1 MKKIVAGILLA
12 LAATLGIAPHAG
24 AQAWPAKPIRL
35 VVPFAPGGPADI
47 VARLVGQKLS
57 ESLGQQIVV
66 DNRGG
71 AGGNIGATAVAKSAP
86 DGYTALVTTT
96 AFAVNVSLFSNP
108 GYDAERDFVPVVAV
122 ATQPNL
128 IVVNANV
135 PAKTLA
141 AYLAQV
147 KGTKLVFASPGS
159 GTAPHLTAENLLR
172 VLSKLDAS
180 AVHFRGAAPAVAAVV
195 AGEPEIGSMAVAG
208 PLPFLKSGRL
218 RALAVS
224 SAKRLAILPEV
235 PTLVELG
242 YPSVQDYTWIG
253 VFVPAGTPAPIVQH
267 LNEALNRAMQ
277 SADVRERLEAQAFEP
292 VGGTPQQ
299 FAEYVKAEVAKWG
312 RIVQETGSKPD

>member
-1 MKKIVAGILLA
+1 MKKIVAAILLA
-12 LAATLGIAPHAG
+12 LAGSFGIALQAG
-24 AQAWPAKPIRL
+24 AQAWPTKPIRFI
-35 VVPFAPGGPADI
+35 VPFAPGGPADI
-47 VARLVGQKLS
+47 VARLVGQKIS
-57 ESLGQQIVV
+57 EYLGQQIVV

-71 AGGNIGATAVAKSAP
+71 AGGNIGAVAVAKSAA

-108 GYDAERDFVPVVAV
+108 GYDAERDFVPVVAL

-135 PAKTLA
+135 PAKTLSE
-141 AYLAQV
+141 YLTQV
-147 KGTKLVFASPGS
+147 RGTKLVFASPGS

-172 VLSKLDAS
+172 VLEKLDAT
-180 AVHFRGAAPAVAAVV
+180 AVHFRGAGPAVAAVV
-195 AGEPEIGSMAVAG
+195 AGEPVIGSMAVAG

-224 SAKRLAILPEV
+224 SSKRLALLPGV

-242 YPSVQDYTWIG
+242 YPGVQDYTWIA
-253 VFVPAGTPAPIVQH
+253 VFLPAGTPATIVQR
-267 LNEALNRAMQ
+267 LNEALNRAVQ
-277 SADVRERLEAQAFEP
+277 SPEVRERLDLQAFEP

-299 FAEYVKAEVAKWG
+299 FAEYVKAEVAKWA
-312 RIVQETGSKPD
+312 RIVQQTGTKPD